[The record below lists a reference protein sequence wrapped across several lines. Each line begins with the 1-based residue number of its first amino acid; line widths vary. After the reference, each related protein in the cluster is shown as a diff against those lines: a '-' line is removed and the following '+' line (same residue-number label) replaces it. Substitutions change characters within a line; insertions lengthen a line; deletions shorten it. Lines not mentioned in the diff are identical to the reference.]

1 MRARNNLH
9 GISLLGPKA
18 LKCVPGFSLSRMHI
32 LQDADANAG
41 LTQSKFRVA
50 VDASHALAA
59 LSKWRVDN
67 VYSCAWPP
75 PGSTL
80 GRRELGRT
88 TAWRANTAPCTQMTD
103 RYRRWTRK
111 SDVGN

>member
-80 GRRELGRT
+80 GRRESLGGPPRGGPT
-88 TAWRANTAPCTQMTD
+88 LRRAL
-103 RYRRWTRK
+103 R
-111 SDVGN
+111 

>member
-59 LSKWRVDN
+59 LSKSGQCLFLSSLDGILGEGQWKQ
-67 VYSCAWPP
+67 CCI
-75 PGSTL
+75 PGKN
-80 GRRELGRT
+80 RT
-88 TAWRANTAPCTQMTD
+88 
-103 RYRRWTRK
+103 
-111 SDVGN
+111 